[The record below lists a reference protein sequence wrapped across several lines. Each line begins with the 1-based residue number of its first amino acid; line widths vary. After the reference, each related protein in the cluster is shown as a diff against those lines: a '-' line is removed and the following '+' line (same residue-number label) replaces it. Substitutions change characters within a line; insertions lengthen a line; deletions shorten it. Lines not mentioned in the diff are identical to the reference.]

1 MPIRSP
7 PARVAAALLAAALLA
22 PAAALAAPRPVTVEG
37 RGGLTLRGTWHA
49 AARSTGRAVLLLH
62 EMCGNRA
69 AWDPFLA
76 RLSAAGI
83 DALAVD
89 LRGFGETG
97 GKLEWADEVAD
108 ARAWLAWLRAQPG
121 VTRVAIA
128 GESLGA
134 KLALVTCAADAGCA
148 AAAALS
154 PYGSF
159 TSRELDF
166 RDRAVYLL
174 GARGDDVHS
183 AQAVRRMA
191 ADVQGDVTLRL
202 VAGVEP
208 GIATALEA
216 GLVDELVNWLDRH
229 LPQAAP

>member
-1 MPIRSP
+1 MPTPR
-7 PARVAAALLAAALLA
+7 ALALALALLAV
-22 PAAALAAPRPVTVEG
+22 PALAADPTPVTL
-37 RGGLTLRGTWHA
+37 RAADGLVLRGSWHP
-49 AARSTGRAVLLLH
+49 AARRTGRAVLLLH

-69 AWDPFLA
+69 AWAPFLA
-76 RLSAAGI
+76 RLSAVGV

-97 GKLEWADEVAD
+97 GTLALQDELSD

-121 VTRVAIA
+121 VERVGVM

-134 KLALVTCAADAGCA
+134 KLAVVACAADDRCL

-159 TSRELDF
+159 TQSELDF

-183 AQAVRRMA
+183 ALAVRKMA

-208 GIATALEA
+208 GIATALE
-216 GLVDELVNWLDRH
+216 GDLVGEVVAWLDQH
-229 LPQAAP
+229 LPAAPDRNPSK